1 MILYYTVMRGQRDD
15 DRQTKNFN
23 FGHDN
28 GQGREPVKILGNE
41 LQTVQHFKY
50 IGSILEETGGMAT
63 EITQSE
69 CSMEKLEEMPCS
81 FVWQENASET
91 EWKGLQNLT
100 VVRPARLHGAETW
113 ETTRRQEARR

>member
-81 FVWQENASET
+81 FV
-91 EWKGLQNLT
+91 
-100 VVRPARLHGAETW
+100 
-113 ETTRRQEARR
+113 

>member
-15 DRQTKNFN
+15 DQQTKNFN

-41 LQTVQHFKY
+41 LQPVQHLKY
-50 IGSILEETGGMAT
+50 LGSILEETGGMST

-69 CSMEKLEEMPCS
+69 CSMEKLEEMPFC
-81 FVWQENASET
+81 V
-91 EWKGLQNLT
+91 
-100 VVRPARLHGAETW
+100 
-113 ETTRRQEARR
+113 TRECQ